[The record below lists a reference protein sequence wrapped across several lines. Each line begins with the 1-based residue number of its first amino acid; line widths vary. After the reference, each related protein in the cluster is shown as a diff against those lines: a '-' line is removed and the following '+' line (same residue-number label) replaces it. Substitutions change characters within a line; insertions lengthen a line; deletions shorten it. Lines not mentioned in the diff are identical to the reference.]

1 MFGLQSHGEQPVCFL
16 FSDSVETKVSAA
28 LMLRDSYA
36 IHDISSDITAQALWS
51 ALCLRGGA
59 SGKVG
64 RGEGEDVWSEAVWK
78 KWRKTAQR
86 PQGRD

>member
-1 MFGLQSHGEQPVCFL
+1 MPSMTFHQICG
-16 FSDSVETKVSAA
+16 
-28 LMLRDSYA
+28 
-36 IHDISSDITAQALWS
+36 LWS

-64 RGEGEDVWSEAVWK
+64 RGEGEDVWWEAVWK

-86 PQGRD
+86 PKGRD